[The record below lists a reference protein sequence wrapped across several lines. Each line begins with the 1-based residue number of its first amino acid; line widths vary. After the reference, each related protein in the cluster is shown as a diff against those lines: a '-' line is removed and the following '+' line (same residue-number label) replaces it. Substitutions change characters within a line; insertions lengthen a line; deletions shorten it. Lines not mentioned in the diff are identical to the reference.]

1 MLVALLFVEMFQF
14 GDTTRSE
21 VIVLMFWST
30 QIPKSA
36 VPMVNLDSEESLGL
50 RRVTRTPKS

>member
-50 RRVTRTPKS
+50 RRVDS